1 MYGPMA
7 QRQQTQSQPWVCGD
21 ESKRL
26 QPLEE
31 SKGWAGEGA
40 GGRTGEE
47 GAGAGAGAGAGG
59 GAGGRTGEGAG
70 EGAGEEGQLRAA
82 GEQGPCWQ
90 G

>member
-40 GGRTGEE
+40 GGRTGE
-47 GAGAGAGAGAGG
+47 
-59 GAGGRTGEGAG
+59 GAG